1 MQLGGPKT
9 RSNERAD
16 AHAALVADGNQAPRL
31 TRRSARLVTL
41 AVATAAVLLADPEL
55 AGWLGSARAQQLQ
68 RLAISV
74 APVVRAGPASRVHL
88 LIQVGPP
95 DALAKNN
102 FIRIRGLPPAAALS
116 AGHVIAAGAWAVP
129 IAELPTLAII
139 LPVGLQGESSVAISL
154 VNVDGDIL
162 AEANMVLAVSPP
174 TLTARQES
182 PPAYVG
188 LAVRAP
194 SPDERERALSLHAKG
209 NELLKRG
216 NVFAARKFF
225 ERASEAGLAESAVVL
240 AGTYDPDE
248 LAKIQVVGLQ
258 PDIEAARKWY
268 EKARELGAVEASER
282 LRRLEAR

>member
-31 TRRSARLVTL
+31 TRRSARLMTL
-41 AVATAAVLLADPEL
+41 AVATAAVFLADPEL
-55 AGWLGSARAQQLQ
+55 AGWLGSARAQQSQ
-68 RLAISV
+68 RSPSAR
-74 APVVRAGPASRVHL
+74 PGRAGWPASRVHL
-88 LIQVGPP
+88 LIQVDPP

-188 LAVRAP
+188 LAMRAP

-216 NVFAARKFF
+216 NVFAARNFF
-225 ERASEAGLAESAVVL
+225 ERATEAGLAESAVVL

-268 EKARELGAVEASER
+268 EKARELGAIEASER
-282 LRRLEAR
+282 LRRLGAR

>member
-9 RSNERAD
+9 RSNERALG
-16 AHAALVADGNQAPRL
+16 AGSIQVPRL

-41 AVATAAVLLADPEL
+41 AITATAVLLADPEL
-55 AGWLGSARAQQLQ
+55 AGWLGSARAQQAQ

-74 APVVRAGPASRVHL
+74 APVVQARPASRVRL
-88 LIQVGPP
+88 PIQVDPP
-95 DALAKNN
+95 DALAKNS

-116 AGHVIAAGAWAVP
+116 EGHVIAAGAWAVP
-129 IAELPTLAII
+129 IDALPTLAII

-154 VNVDGDIL
+154 VNIDGDIL
-162 AEANMVLAVSPP
+162 AEANIVLAVSPP
-174 TLTARQES
+174 TLTTREES

-188 LAVRAP
+188 LAARAP
-194 SPDERERALSLHAKG
+194 ASAERERALVLHVKG
-209 NELLKRG
+209 IEQLERG

-225 ERASEAGLAESAVVL
+225 ERATEAGLAESAVVL

-258 PDIEAARKWY
+258 PDIGAARKWY
-268 EKARELGAVEASER
+268 EKARELGAIEASER
-282 LRRLEAR
+282 LRRLGAR